1 VNGTAASTVKTNA
14 ANGATFTSS
23 SYLNYGKV
31 NGTKPPSNADK
42 TSSNAAGGLVTGAN
56 ISYAK
61 ANGYTLI
68 SGGFLNTSILKVGTA
83 QIDKAAITNA
93 KIDTAAVDTLEL
105 KGQAVTIPV
114 SAYSA
119 AGITIDSAD
128 GQKIIQ
134 TVSILSSGAP
144 INIHFSFVCTDGDEY
159 SSEIRVYL
167 YRAGRATAL
176 FDSTNIQ
183 GPDDY
188 MYGVPFA
195 AAITDTPG
203 SGTRTYYLKVSGPGV
218 TARARSIVLLEV
230 KK

>member
-1 VNGTAASTVKTNA
+1 MMTGTITAASGIIADA
-14 ANGATFTSS
+14 A
-23 SYLNYGKV
+23 V
-31 NGTKPPSNADK
+31 
-42 TSSNAAGGLVTGAN
+42 
-56 ISYAK
+56 
-61 ANGYTLI
+61 
-68 SGGFLNTSILKVGTA
+68 
-83 QIDKAAITNA
+83 TNA
-93 KIDTAAVDTLEL
+93 KIGTAAVDTLEL

-119 AGITIDSAD
+119 AGIIINDAA
-128 GQKIIQ
+128 GQKTIQ

-203 SGTRTYYLKVSGPGV
+203 SGTRTYYLKASSFSAI
-218 TARARSIVLLEV
+218 ARARSIVLLEV